1 VDSRISALI
10 TAGTKAFLPLTQ
22 QGRGVANRNE
32 FNFLGKQNCCL
43 LDNLKPYQ
51 RPKLS
56 DGGANGPEHAGE
68 VEPAVRWSAWLGGAV
83 VITVTPFPSSCV
95 ATATHE

>member
-22 QGRGVANRNE
+22 QERGVANRNE
-32 FNFLGKQNCCL
+32 FNFLGKQDCCL

-51 RPKLS
+51 RPRPS
-56 DGGANGPEHAGE
+56 D
-68 VEPAVRWSAWLGGAV
+68 PAHE
-83 VITVTPFPSSCV
+83 TPRLQ
-95 ATATHE
+95 H